1 MDGGEGG
8 EEGTR
13 FTARESK
20 EEGRVEEA
28 VGLEQVGYHGKR
40 AQGGATKA

>member
-1 MDGGEGG
+1 MKREGDLQ
-8 EEGTR
+8 EERG
-13 FTARESK
+13 K